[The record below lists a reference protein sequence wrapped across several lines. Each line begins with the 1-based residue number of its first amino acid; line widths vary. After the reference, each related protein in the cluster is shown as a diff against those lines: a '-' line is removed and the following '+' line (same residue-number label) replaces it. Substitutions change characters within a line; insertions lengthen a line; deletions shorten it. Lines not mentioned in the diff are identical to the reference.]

1 MPTADEP
8 SFGLEEPEESLAAT
22 FYDLDSPPPD
32 DEEDEEEEELTE
44 DEIEMREKI
53 EQETYIRA
61 KALAEAIKTY
71 IEAKLNQYGVDRSE

>member
-8 SFGLEEPEESLAAT
+8 SFDLGEPEGSLAQT

-32 DEEDEEEEELTE
+32 DEEDEELTE
-44 DEIEMREKI
+44 DEMREKI
-53 EQETYIRA
+53 DQETYIRA

-71 IEAKLNQYGVDRSE
+71 IEAKLDQYGVDRSE